1 MKRSAASPASEPGI
15 GRFEFCRAEAF
26 KTPSRK
32 YRERALRGSVRPCQ
46 LAGDLLDVE
55 RSDADSLLRGSVA
68 ADRLGI
74 GRARSADRS
83 PSSRLERA
91 QRLRSDARARP
102 GGMDLGGA
110 ALSARRRG
118 PHPSACRDTAD
129 AALSDPTGDRD
140 PGQRR
145 TGDLRAGDFRG
156 RRSPASVFW
165 RADFDPAVLTVR
177 AAPVAAAD
185 GDAFRLDRLPCRA
198 TVRRL
203 GGGREQII
211 IGEGVRSIRIEV
223 REGSVLSGPTGL
235 RPRGVRGPRYRT
247 ACARSVRSPPP
258 GRPFVA
264 HAPPGGTTGAPL
276 GDGPSGLGRS
286 AKRRRA
292 SARSSLPCSV
302 LIALRQTG
310 RWTTT

>member
-1 MKRSAASPASEPGI
+1 MREARTDRRPPAW
-15 GRFEFCRAEAF
+15 
-26 KTPSRK
+26 K
-32 YRERALRGSVRPCQ
+32 ERNVYDRMLELDLAGWTWEALRCRPDD
-46 LAGDLLDVE
+46 AGRILPLV
-55 RSDADSLLRGSVA
+55 GT
-68 ADRLGI
+68 RL
-74 GRARSADRS
+74 
-83 PSSRLERA
+83 
-91 QRLRSDARARP
+91 
-102 GGMDLGGA
+102 M
-110 ALSARRRG
+110 RR
-118 PHPSACRDTAD
+118 
-129 AALSDPTGDRD
+129 SDPTGDRD

-264 HAPPGGTTGAPL
+264 HALPGGTTGAPL